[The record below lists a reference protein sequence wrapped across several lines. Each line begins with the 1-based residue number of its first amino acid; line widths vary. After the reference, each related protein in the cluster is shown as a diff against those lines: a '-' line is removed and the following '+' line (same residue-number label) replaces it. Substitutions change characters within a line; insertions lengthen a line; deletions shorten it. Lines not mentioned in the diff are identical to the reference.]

1 MALSI
6 PIEFCNYLLNRSG
19 GMVKLLFI
27 NLELDCNKAKE
38 ADKLDNLELAKETIP
53 TITCDAFQH
62 SGKNVSHRIFR
73 KINYDIISLL
83 STVNYVLR

>member
-1 MALSI
+1 M
-6 PIEFCNYLLNRSG
+6 
-19 GMVKLLFI
+19 KLLFI

-53 TITCDAFQH
+53 TITCDAVQN